1 MNFDMFLET
10 LHELHT
16 ATIGEKRKY
25 WHYSIVKNSETEYA
39 LFYRN
44 ENFSTCK
51 DLSIAISILDAVYRC
66 FRIEFC

>member
-25 WHYSIVKNSETEYA
+25 WHYSVVKNSETEYV
-39 LFYRN
+39 LSYRN
-44 ENFSTCK
+44 VSFSICK
-51 DLSIAISILDAVYRC
+51 DIPSAISILDAVYRC
-66 FRIEFC
+66 FRIEFH